1 MRFEFTTANRIV
13 FGMGTVKE
21 VGGLAKRFGDRA
33 LVVTGKDPAR
43 AQGLLDAL
51 TASGIDSL
59 TFPVSGE
66 PDAATVR
73 AGVALAKQAERTV
86 IVGIG
91 GGSVIDAGK
100 AISGLLTNDG
110 DLFDYLEVIGAGK
123 ALTHAAAP
131 YLALPT
137 TSGTGAEVTSNAVIY
152 SPEHRVKV
160 SLRHPLMLPRI
171 AIVDPELTV
180 SAPRAVTAASGL
192 DAFTQVIEAFVS
204 NKANPLTDSLCR
216 EGMTRAAKSLRRAY
230 DHPDDL
236 AAREDMAITSL
247 FSGIALSNAKLGAV
261 HGFAGPLGGMFSA
274 PHGAICACLLPH
286 VMTANVAALT
296 ARQPES
302 EALRRYAEVAALITG
317 RASATAADG
326 VAFIRDLC
334 AALDIPA
341 LSTFGITAADFPAII
356 EKSAVSSSMQGNP
369 IKLTTDELAVILSAG
384 L

>member
-13 FGMGTVKE
+13 FGMGAVKE

-51 TASGIDSL
+51 TASGLDIL

-66 PDAATVR
+66 PDVATVR

-110 DLFDYLEVIGAGK
+110 DLFDYFEVIGAGK
-123 ALTHAAAP
+123 ALNHAAAP

-180 SAPRAVTAASGL
+180 SAPRSVTAASGL

-216 EGMTRAAKSLRRAY
+216 EGMNRAARSLRRAY
-230 DHPDDL
+230 DHADDL

-302 EALRRYAEVAALITG
+302 EALRRYAEVAALITR
-317 RASATAADG
+317 RAVATAADG
-326 VAFIRDLC
+326 VTFVRDLC
-334 AALDIPA
+334 AALDIPSLA
-341 LSTFGITAADFPAII
+341 TFGITAADFPAII

-369 IKLTTDELAVILSAG
+369 IKLTTDEMAAILAAAL
-384 L
+384 